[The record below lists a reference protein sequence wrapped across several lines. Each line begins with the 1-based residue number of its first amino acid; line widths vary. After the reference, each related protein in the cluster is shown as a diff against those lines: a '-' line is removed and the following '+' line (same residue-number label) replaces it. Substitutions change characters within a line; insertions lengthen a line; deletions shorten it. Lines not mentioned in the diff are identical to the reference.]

1 LSEPQWE
8 KELAKVE
15 AVSKCAIRL
24 VDAHRVKVKVRVRI
38 RISSSRE
45 EKETTRVGDFSVS
58 VYMHLGFND

>member
-24 VDAHRVKVKVRVRI
+24 VDAHRVKVRVRI